1 MLLSFSK
8 NDSLGCL
15 SSYQDY
21 LYAKG
26 ELDSFIL
33 SLVKYQKNSLEKNSE
48 SSYVFQESFENRLSN
63 TFFSN
68 WDENEQEFIEDFALH
83 FNIKKEQLI
92 KNNTQ
97 KQKKDSNINIIN
109 NKKNMNLSSNSTVFI
124 ILRKCKNQKSKT
136 QTFLKKK
143 LLKIKNDFIK
153 NNIPKKVYR
162 KRKIIFYKSFLFS
175 TYLLKHFYDIFK
187 LIISKFL
194 FFIKNLKIKIIF
206 PNRRK
211 SGEYISNIIKKTYR
225 NNFINIIKGRKKT
238 KKFLFNDFKDFI
250 KVIILH
256 FIFSNIIVNIIMIII
271 AIKEDILILL
281 LNYYFFYN
289 GFTRFPFK

>member
-8 NDSLGCL
+8 DDSLGCL

-33 SLVKYQKNSLEKNSE
+33 SLVKYQKNSLDKNSE

-97 KQKKDSNINIIN
+97 KQKKDSNAKIIN
-109 NKKNMNLSSNSTVFI
+109 NKNMNLSSNSTVLI
-124 ILRKCKNQKSKT
+124 ILRKYRNKKSKS

-143 LLKIKNDFIK
+143 LLKINNDFIK

-162 KRKIIFYKSFLFS
+162 KRKIIFYKSFLFT

-194 FFIKNLKIKIIF
+194 FFIKNFKIKIIF

-211 SGEYISNIIKKTYR
+211 SGEYISNIIKKSYR
-225 NNFINIIKGRKKT
+225 KNFINIINGRKKT
-238 KKFLFNDFKDFI
+238 KKLLFNDFKEFI
-250 KVIILH
+250 KVIIIH
-256 FIFSNIIVNIIMIII
+256 FICSNIIVNIIMIII
-271 AIKEDILILL
+271 VIKVDILILL
-281 LNYYFFYN
+281 LNNYFFYN
-289 GFTRFPFK
+289 LFTRYPF